1 MNEWRKNPQWS
12 FSCCLALVLPL
23 IALPGEIS
31 SLSKTNILRTQLDSG
46 QMELGTLTDA
56 VKNCGVIEVTLEED
70 EDKEKDEEE
79 GTAGTQEQQ
88 DNPSGNQYNK
98 ERKDQEVQT
107 AILSVLIIADHTN
120 YDRVED
126 TCF

>member
-1 MNEWRKNPQWS
+1 M
-12 FSCCLALVLPL
+12 LPL

>member
-56 VKNCGVIEVTLEED
+56 VKNCGVIEVTLGED
-70 EDKEKDEEE
+70 EDKEEDEEE
-79 GTAGTQEQQ
+79 GTGGTQEQQ
-88 DNPSGNQYNK
+88 DNPSGNQCNK
-98 ERKDQEVQT
+98 ERKDQGVQT

>member
-31 SLSKTNILRTQLDSG
+31 SLSKTNVLRTQLDSG

-56 VKNCGVIEVTLEED
+56 VKECGVIDVSLEED
-70 EDKEKDEEE
+70 ENKEEDEEE
-79 GTAGTQEQQ
+79 SSAGTQDQQ
-88 DNPSGNQYNK
+88 DNPAGNQCNK
-98 ERKDQEVQT
+98 ERKEQGAQS
-107 AILSVLIIADHTN
+107 AISSVPIIADHTN
-120 YDRVED
+120 YDRAED
-126 TCF
+126 TCL

>member
-1 MNEWRKNPQWS
+1 MNEWRKNPHWS

-31 SLSKTNILRTQLDSG
+31 SLSKTNILRTQLNSG
-46 QMELGTLTDA
+46 RMELGTLTDA
-56 VKNCGVIEVTLEED
+56 VKNCGVIEVTLQED
-70 EDKEKDEEE
+70 EDKEEDEEG
-79 GTAGTQEQQ
+79 GTVGTQEQQ
-88 DNPSGNQYNK
+88 DNPSGGQCNN
-98 ERKDQEVQT
+98 ERKDQGAQT